1 MISYD
6 ATPGSGACTDADDCV
21 PGKGRG
27 PDGRRARE
35 PRRAS
40 RRGRGSLAARE
51 SGAVRQP
58 EPASAPWPGKLPDGS
73 PAAGDAADPPLPG
86 GTPVPAAPAAAGR
99 QCSGRHRHRG
109 AQRSPNCPVFAVREF
124 GGLWSAQVLSS
135 AGDQLAQIAVAAE
148 VYQRTRSAFLTAL
161 AYAMSYLPQ
170 VAGGP
175 LLAEAASLVPRRTLL
190 ISLNLTRAALAAIMA
205 LSQTPFAARC
215 ALLVTAV
222 MLGASFSDT
231 RAAMLPDV
239 LPPDMLGTGTEIS
252 SVSGRTGQL
261 LGFLAGGALMTA
273 IRPHGVLL
281 FDAVMLAA
289 AAAMV
294 SGLLTRRPVP
304 QRRAQG
310 RPLAVPVTRAE
321 AAAIMRQPLPRTL
334 LLLGWLSG
342 FAVVPEVLAAPYA
355 HVLHGGMITAG
366 LLMIAIPAGALT
378 GAVAVTFV
386 AGPSGRLRVMS
397 SLAVLSCAPLAA
409 SSLHPPLWAVLV
421 LWPLAGAASA
431 YQLTAVT
438 AFVRAL
444 PAGDRASAV
453 DLAQAG
459 LVAVQGAGLLAAGAA
474 AQLIGPQAAV
484 TMTGLLGV
492 AVAATLAGT
501 WRRLRSPASSASY

>member
-1 MISYD
+1 M
-6 ATPGSGACTDADDCV
+6 T
-21 PGKGRG
+21 
-27 PDGRRARE
+27 
-35 PRRAS
+35 
-40 RRGRGSLAARE
+40 
-51 SGAVRQP
+51 RQ
-58 EPASAPWPGKLPDGS
+58 
-73 PAAGDAADPPLPG
+73 
-86 GTPVPAAPAAAGR
+86 

-109 AQRSPNCPVFAVREF
+109 AQRSPNCEVFAVREF
-124 GGLWSAQVLSS
+124 GGLWYAQLLSS
-135 AGDQLAQIAVAAE
+135 AGDQLAQIALAVG
-148 VYQRTRSAFLTAL
+148 VYQRTRSPFLTAL

-170 VAGGP
+170 VIGGP
-175 LLAEAASLVPRRTLL
+175 LLAEVASLVPRRTLL
-190 ISLNLTRAALAAIMA
+190 IGLNLTRAALVAIMA

-215 ALLVTAV
+215 VLLVTSV

-231 RAAMLPDV
+231 RAALLPDV
-239 LPPDMLGTGTEIS
+239 LPPGKLAAGTEIS
-252 SVSGRTGQL
+252 SVSGRAGQV
-261 LGFLAGGALMTA
+261 LGFLVGGVMVAA
-273 IRPHGVLL
+273 IRPRGILL
-281 FDAVMLAA
+281 IDAVTFAA
-289 AAAMV
+289 AAAVV

-304 QRRAQG
+304 QRRVQG
-310 RPLAVPVTRAE
+310 RPLALPVTRAE

-342 FAVVPEVLAAPYA
+342 FPVVPAALAAPYA

-366 LLMIAIPAGALT
+366 LLMTAIPAGAVT
-378 GAVAVTFV
+378 GAVAITFL
-386 AGPSGRLRVMS
+386 AGPSARLRMMS

-431 YQLTAVT
+431 YQLAAAT

-453 DLAQAG
+453 DLAHAG

-501 WRRLRSPASSASY
+501 WRRLHGASYAGPASSASS